1 MYGGYENFLPA
12 SGHRRVG
19 LRRVS
24 SEKVL
29 RPNVPALKPIPRMG
43 GAVIMS
49 VRVVQIA
56 GSKTSSPS
64 GTASNLSQQHGLP
77 RYRISACRVGLLGAI
92 PHRV

>member
-1 MYGGYENFLPA
+1 
-12 SGHRRVG
+12 
-19 LRRVS
+19 
-24 SEKVL
+24 
-29 RPNVPALKPIPRMG
+29 MG

-49 VRVVQIA
+49 VTVVQIA